1 MPGPGSATS
10 PLMPLPPA
18 SMASSTGPPGPCRT
32 AFDTSSVTIISARQ
46 RSSESTP
53 DCSAAVRTASRARA
67 GACDVAGSSRLIE
80 DTSGAYP
87 GPLEL
92 CVDALADD
100 SLHFAAV
107 RAALRG
113 LHHGPDDC
121 ADRLVVAAA
130 DLLDRIRVVG
140 HRLLDDALELVGPG
154 LAEAALGNDRR
165 RVTAVADEHT
175 EHLLCCVGRHLAAAD
190 HGNELRQRG
199 RLELGLIRRLVAQLC
214 DHVVAHPVGQR
225 ARVRRVRRQRGLE
238 QVAQLAV
245 VRELLGLLGGHP
257 EFALQ

>member
-53 DCSAAVRTASRARA
+53 DCSAAVRTASLARA

-100 SLHFAAV
+100 PLHLAAV
-107 RAALRG
+107 GPALRG
-113 LHHGPDDC
+113 LHDGSDDRT
-121 ADRLVVAAA
+121 ARLVIARA
-130 DLLDRIRVVG
+130 DLLDRVRVVG
-140 HRLLDDALELVGPG
+140 HRLFDDAFELVGARLG
-154 LAEAALGNDRR
+154 EAAL
-165 RVTAVADEHT
+165 
-175 EHLLCCVGRHLAAAD
+175 
-190 HGNELRQRG
+190 
-199 RLELGLIRRLVAQLC
+199 
-214 DHVVAHPVGQR
+214 
-225 ARVRRVRRQRGLE
+225 
-238 QVAQLAV
+238 
-245 VRELLGLLGGHP
+245 
-257 EFALQ
+257 